1 MTGLSSQMQTVNEEV
16 KLSIYAAIDE
26 PPDQMPIKFRDAT
39 GEKYRVPLNLCRNF
53 EVRVP
58 AGCCNC
64 PLLLRTN

>member
-39 GEKYRVPLNLCRNF
+39 GEKYRVPLNLYQNF
-53 EVRVP
+53 EVRSPV
-58 AGCCNC
+58 GCRNC
-64 PLLLRTN
+64 SLRTN